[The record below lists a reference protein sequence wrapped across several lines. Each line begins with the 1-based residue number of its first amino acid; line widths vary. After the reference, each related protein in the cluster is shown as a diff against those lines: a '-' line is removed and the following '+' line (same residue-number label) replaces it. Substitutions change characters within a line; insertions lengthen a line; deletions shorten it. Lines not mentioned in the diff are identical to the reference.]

1 MRGLDWENRVS
12 AAVDVWVVSH
22 HTCCLACAQDY
33 ERGSLYGLEK
43 FWAFHHYA
51 GLPKDQAIEIQPKV
65 RGGRELGA
73 GGNWG
78 KAATC
83 RG

>member
-1 MRGLDWENRVS
+1 M
-12 AAVDVWVVSH
+12 
-22 HTCCLACAQDY
+22 
-33 ERGSLYGLEK
+33 YGLEK